1 MPKNQSRKISYSYHQ
16 KLGELKVALDAHAI
30 VAITDANG
38 TIIDCNKQFC
48 DISQYSREELT
59 GQNHRLINSGHHPRE
74 FFQELWRTI
83 SSGNVWNGEI
93 CNRAKDG
100 SLYWVQTTIT
110 PFMGEN
116 GKPRKYIAVRAD
128 ITERKQLEQHLYHL
142 AWHDELTGLPNRA
155 KLYDFLEK
163 TISETTDTCQYTAL
177 ILLDLD
183 HFKEINDNMGHATGD
198 NVLRQVAKQLNGLI
212 TEQDIAARLG
222 GDEFVVLFTN
232 LGHDFNYAKREAKR
246 RAEAVRKSL
255 EISFTLDGQQASIT
269 ASLGLVLFNE
279 LDKSKS
285 TLLSHADMALYKAKE
300 LGRNQVFLY
309 FES

>member
-48 DISQYSREELT
+48 DISQYSRDELI
-59 GQNHRLINSGHHPRE
+59 GQNHRLISSGQHGRE
-74 FFQELWRTI
+74 FFQNLWRTI
-83 SSGNVWNGEI
+83 SSGEVWNGEI

-128 ITERKQLEQHLYHL
+128 ITERKQLEQHLYYL

-183 HFKEINDNMGHATGD
+183 HFKDINDNMGHATGD

-212 TEQDIAARLG
+212 TDQDIAARLG
-222 GDEFVVLFTN
+222 GDEFVVLFTR
-232 LGHDFNYAKREAKR
+232 LGQDFNTAKHEAKR
-246 RAEAVRKSL
+246 LSEAVRKSL

-279 LDKSKS
+279 FDKSKS